1 MLNDVLKAK
10 LEVLAS
16 DELMLRALKE
26 VIDAHIKDV
35 MPEVGETVDNQTLGE
50 KYRAFIEAERIIRG
64 SFEDI
69 SSYKI
74 QRSSNNQINK
84 GK

>member
-1 MLNDVLKAK
+1 MNDLLKSK

-26 VIDAHIKDV
+26 VIDENIGKI
-35 MPEVGETVDNQTLGE
+35 MPEVDKVSDNQVLGE
-50 KYRAFIEAERIIRG
+50 KYRAYLEASKVIRG
-64 SFEDI
+64 TLEDI

-74 QRSSNNQINK
+74 QRSSNNQINR

>member
-1 MLNDVLKAK
+1 MNDLLKSK

-16 DELMLRALKE
+16 DELTLRAIQE
-26 VIDAHIKDV
+26 VINSNISKI
-35 MPEVGETVDNQTLGE
+35 MPEVDKTTDNQTLGE

-64 SFEDI
+64 AMEDI
-69 SSYKI
+69 SSYKT